1 MQNNQEVK
9 VTKTEVKE
17 NTIEIGDQEIKESEM
32 TNEQKYFA
40 QQIQDLR
47 NKKDK
52 INFEADQVIAAL
64 NVFHAK
70 LIKTVQETAK
80 EVLKEES
87 TKTEGGK

>member
-1 MQNNQEVK
+1 MSSD
-9 VTKTEVKE
+9 VKE
-17 NTIEIGDQEIKESEM
+17 NTMQIDGNEVKESDM
-32 TNEQKYFA
+32 TDQQKYFA
-40 QQIQDLR
+40 RQIQDLR
-47 NKKDK
+47 AKKDK

-64 NVFHAK
+64 NVFQTE

>member
-1 MQNNQEVK
+1 M
-9 VTKTEVKE
+9 TKTEVKE
-17 NTIEIGDQEIKESEM
+17 NTMQIGDQEIKESEM
-32 TNEQKYFA
+32 TDQQKYFA
-40 QQIQDLR
+40 RQIQDLR
-47 NKKDK
+47 AKKDK

-64 NVFHAK
+64 NVFQTE

>member
-1 MQNNQEVK
+1 MQ
-9 VTKTEVKE
+9 
-17 NTIEIGDQEIKESEM
+17 IGDQEIKESEM
-32 TNEQKYFA
+32 TDQQKYFA
-40 QQIQDLR
+40 RQIQDLR
-47 NKKDK
+47 AKKDK

-64 NVFHAK
+64 NVFQTE

>member
-1 MQNNQEVK
+1 M
-9 VTKTEVKE
+9 TKNKIEE
-17 NTIEIGDQEIKESEM
+17 NTIQIGDQEIKESEM

-47 NKKDK
+47 AKKDK

-80 EVLKEES
+80 EVLEDDTEES
-87 TKTEGGK
+87 